1 MANKIHRGGEHIIQ
15 RNASEKKEALTR
27 RMFTEVRVGHTVDA
41 DTTMG
46 YPTSAKVDVVSVCD
60 NVGVG
65 EGASVLG
72 CNANNDNASVR
83 TLNSNNAVSNS
94 NDNYAGAFAL
104 EAEQKV
110 ICKNNLDRM
119 SHSTCSTRAKITEEV
134 KHQGVRNIDPNDL
147 EGLLRDEYSTSI
159 DVASESP
166 VNALFN
172 EQNIWN
178 ELKEANSK
186 RHLKG
191 LKKFLVNET
200 IVRAGVERCLS
211 KASPSRHREYA
222 IAHKEEFIARIIDE
236 MTNETYKVGKFVS
249 RKLKKKGKD
258 GKERNAK
265 ILNIY
270 DRCVENVIFLIIKE
284 KLSNKVSRHIYSG
297 LEKRAIFSNT
307 KAYCLKNRLFTYIN
321 RHPNDYVVMTDIRH
335 FYDTLKSEVVL
346 NTLFKTIYDRYMRVI
361 LTDILMSTVTLPI
374 GSTLSQLFAM
384 LVLTECDDAIIEKF
398 HPTFYCGF
406 GDNRLFGDSDKEK
419 LIQIRLFQAQ
429 YYKDHFDLEMKD
441 DYSLHKTSDVFSFC
455 KTKYCGKYVK
465 IRGELKRRAIRAKI
479 KGQQHYAGYK
489 GFLMKTDSKKLRN
502 DIENGLRFL
511 KRRIRFENISINNII
526 DK

>member
-1 MANKIHRGGEHIIQ
+1 MENKIQRGDRHIIQ
-15 RNASEKKEALTR
+15 GCASVESEAR
-27 RMFTEVRVGHTVDA
+27 KSSMSIEMRVGHAVDTEA
-41 DTTMG
+41 TMG
-46 YPTSAKVDVVSVCD
+46 YPTLVKADVVSVCD
-60 NVGVG
+60 NVGMDNC
-65 EGASVLG
+65 ASVLG

-104 EAEQKV
+104 ELGQKIV
-110 ICKNNLDRM
+110 CENNFNRM
-119 SHSTCSTRAKITEEV
+119 THSTCSTRAKITEEA
-134 KHQGVRNIDPNDL
+134 KIQNARNTNSDRLDV
-147 EGLLRDEYSTSI
+147 LLRDEYSTSKN
-159 DVASESP
+159 VASESP

-172 EQNIWN
+172 TSSDIWQ
-178 ELKEANSK
+178 ELKIANSK

-200 IVRAGVERCLS
+200 IVRAGVERCLTN
-211 KASPSRHREYA
+211 ASPSKHRNYA
-222 IAHKEEFIARIIDE
+222 MAHKDEFVSRIINE

-249 RKLKKKGKD
+249 RVLKKKGKD

-297 LEKRAIFSNT
+297 LEKRSIFSNT
-307 KAYCLKNRLFTYIN
+307 KAYCLKDRLFTYIN
-321 RHPNDYVVMTDIRH
+321 RHPDDYVVMTDIRH

-346 NTLFKTIYDRYMRVI
+346 KTLFKTIYDRYMRVI

-384 LVLTECDDAIIEKF
+384 LVITECDDAIIEKF
-398 HPTFYCGF
+398 HPRFYCGF

-419 LIQIRLFQAQ
+419 LIQIRLFQDE
-429 YYKDHFDLEMKD
+429 YYREHFGLEMKD
-441 DYSLHKTSDVFSFC
+441 DYSLHKVSDKFSFC

-511 KRRIRFENISINNII
+511 KRRIRIT
-526 DK
+526 K